1 MRHGR
6 RTRLFVSLTL
16 ASVALA
22 LTGPLSAQINSTQKN
37 SVDQNTDDPDY
48 ARGIDANEHK
58 AYTEAL
64 RWFQKAADHGN
75 AAAQEAVGILY
86 YSGKGVAKDDAQA
99 AFWFRKAAEQGS
111 AISQT
116 ILGDIYLSGGGGV
129 EPDPVQGLA
138 WTRKAAEQGFAKA
151 QYILGTLFEEGLGTT
166 PDIAQAKIW
175 YAKAA
180 AQGDVKAQQALD
192 GLSK

>member
-16 ASVALA
+16 ACVTLA
-22 LTGPLSAQINSTQKN
+22 CTGPLNAQISSAQKN
-37 SVDQNTDDPDY
+37 LVDQTTNDPDY
-48 ARGIDANEHK
+48 AKGIEANERN

-75 AAAQEAVGILY
+75 AEAQEAIGILY
-86 YSGKGVAKDDAQA
+86 YGGRGVAKDDAQA
-99 AFWFRKAAEQGS
+99 VLWFRKAAEQGS
-111 AISQT
+111 AVSQT
-116 ILGDIYLSGGGGV
+116 ILGDIYLGGGRGV
-129 EPDPVQGLA
+129 EPDPVQGFA
-138 WTRKAAEQGFAKA
+138 WMRKAAEQGFAKA
-151 QYILGTLFEEGLGTT
+151 QYILGTMFEEGLGTA

-180 AQGDVKAQQALD
+180 AQGDVNAQQALD

>member
-1 MRHGR
+1 MRYAR
-6 RTRLFVSLTL
+6 RTPLFVSLTL
-16 ASVALA
+16 ACVTLA
-22 LTGPLSAQINSTQKN
+22 WTGPLSAQINSAQKN
-37 SVDQNTDDPDY
+37 SVVQNTDDPDY
-48 ARGIDANEHK
+48 AEGIEAIEHK

-64 RWFQKAADHGN
+64 CWFQKAADQGN
-75 AAAQEAVGILY
+75 AAAQEAIGILY
-86 YSGKGVAKDDAQA
+86 YSGKGVAKDEAQA

-116 ILGDIYLSGGGGV
+116 ILGDIYLGGGRGV
-129 EPDPVQGLA
+129 EPDPVRGLA

-151 QYILGTLFEEGLGTT
+151 QYILGTMFEEGLGTA

-180 AQGDVKAQQALD
+180 AQGDVNAQQALD

>member
-16 ASVALA
+16 ACVTLA
-22 LTGPLSAQINSTQKN
+22 WTGPLRAQINSTQKN
-37 SVDQNTDDPDY
+37 SVVQNTDDPDY
-48 ARGIDANEHK
+48 AKGIEANERK

-64 RWFQKAADHGN
+64 RAGQGN
-75 AAAQEAVGILY
+75 AAAQEAIGILY
-86 YSGKGVAKDDAQA
+86 YGGRGVAKDDAQA
-99 AFWFRKAAEQGS
+99 VFWFRKAAEQGS
-111 AISQT
+111 AVSQT
-116 ILGDIYLSGGGGV
+116 ILGDIYLGGGRGV
-129 EPDPVQGLA
+129 EPDPVQGFA
-138 WTRKAAEQGFAKA
+138 WMRKAAEQGFAKA
-151 QYILGTLFEEGLGTT
+151 QYILGTMFEEGLGTA

-180 AQGDVKAQQALD
+180 AQGDVNAQQALD